1 MTEAIID
8 RLKACQR
15 TRWHIIGILGSV
27 ALAAAGG
34 IIGVL
39 LLIRGDVSYTK
50 GQVDLLVNL
59 NQTSAGGTTSPLIA
73 KTDKTKDDRK
83 RPSFC

>member
-1 MTEAIID
+1 MTTELIAG
-8 RLKACQR
+8 LKACQR
-15 TRWHIIGILGSV
+15 TRWHIVGILSSV

-59 NQTSAGGTTSPLIA
+59 RHATTVSVDGQMIA
-73 KTDKTKDDRK
+73 NTNKRK
-83 RPSFC
+83 GDGNGINP

>member
-1 MTEAIID
+1 MTKEMID
-8 RLKACQR
+8 GLKACQKA
-15 TRWHIIGILGSV
+15 RWRIVCILGSV

-34 IIGVL
+34 IVGVL

-59 NQTSAGGTTSPLIA
+59 RQATAGNTASPLVA
-73 KTDKTKDDRK
+73 KTDKQKGDGNGID
-83 RPSFC
+83 P

>member
-15 TRWHIIGILGSV
+15 TRWHIIGILGTV

-39 LLIRGDVSYTK
+39 LLIRGDLSHTM
-50 GQVDLLVNL
+50 GQVDVLVNL
-59 NQTSAGGTTSPLIA
+59 HQASTAGAVGPLAA
-73 KTDKTKDDRK
+73 KTDKQKGDCNGIN
-83 RPSFC
+83 P

>member
-1 MTEAIID
+1 VTEELIAS
-8 RLKACQR
+8 LKSCQK
-15 TRWHIIGILGSV
+15 TRWRIVGILGSV

-73 KTDKTKDDRK
+73 KTDKTKGDSNGYK
-83 RPSFC
+83 P